1 MPYTA
6 KHRFAPVS
14 ARKARL
20 VIDLIRGQPV
30 QTALDILE
38 FQPQRSAYLI
48 RKVLHSAVSAAE
60 EQEAEVEGL
69 RVSEARVDPG
79 PTMKRVWRRGRGRA
93 DTLKLRTSHIV
104 ITLDAVGE

>member
-20 VIDLIRGQPV
+20 VIDLIRGQSV
-30 QTALDILE
+30 QAALDLLQ
-38 FQPQRSAYLI
+38 FQPQRSAYFI
-48 RKVLHSAVSAAE
+48 RKLLNSAVAAAE
-60 EQEAEVEGL
+60 EQEAEVEEL

-79 PTMKRVWRRGRGRA
+79 PTMKRIWRRGRGRA
-93 DTLKLRTSHIV
+93 DTLKCRTSHIV
-104 ITLDAVGE
+104 ITLDEQGE